1 MPTTAQNTHRTAPKS
16 PARTVSKSVFR
27 LRTPVASAF
36 SAHLPMTKAAFSC
49 PSTAAWYRWDLS
61 HSNNL
66 LLLYFL
72 HHTTKALLSQSVFCY
87 LQSFPLNPE
96 LACAIIASSTG
107 EAGENPARDR
117 RRKARKVA
125 VLIRMPQAEE
135 PPLEDFL
142 RRPDCNAPKS
152 EYPIDETPKLLRDP
166 SIGEYTF

>member
-1 MPTTAQNTHRTAPKS
+1 MPTTAYNTHRTAPKS

-36 SAHLPMTKAAFSC
+36 SAHLPMTKAAFHVRLRRLGTVGIY
-49 PSTAAWYRWDLS
+49 PIP
-61 HSNNL
+61 NNL
-66 LLLYFL
+66 LLLSFL

-125 VLIRMPQAEE
+125 VLIRMPQTEE

-142 RRPDCNAPKS
+142 RRPGSNAPKS